1 MVMQQ
6 ISAAQS
12 RQVLSGTERLALRV
26 SAMINH
32 PVAQTQRWV
41 RIHRLDSDLES
52 DWEQVME
59 VLVAI
64 DELDLQFNDD
74 DSVTLRWDGPGDHDQ
89 VVTENEIEMACA
101 PPPF

>member
-1 MVMQQ
+1 MVMHQ

-12 RQVLSGTERLALRV
+12 RQILSGVERLALRV

-41 RIHRLDSDLES
+41 RVHRLDSDLES

-64 DELDLQFNDD
+64 DELDVQFNDD
-74 DSVTLRWDGPGDHDQ
+74 ETVTLRWLRTGDHDH
-89 VVTENEIEMACA
+89 VIPEHEIEAA
-101 PPPF
+101 PDSPPF

>member
-1 MVMQQ
+1 MVKHQR
-6 ISAAQS
+6 SAAQS
-12 RQVLSGTERLALRV
+12 RQVLSGIECLALRV

-41 RIHRLDSDLES
+41 TIHRLDSDIES

-74 DSVTLRWDGPGDHDQ
+74 GTVTVRWDGPGEHDH
-89 VVTENEIEMACA
+89 VLHESEIETARN